1 MVLNSAEA
9 WQLLFICT
17 VLVTLFLL
25 AVHLIKLKKNVPLF
39 YCWLGAIAV
48 LGGAAAFFLPIAV
61 NSGFAKEDDG
71 SALRQALLYTTGGVL
86 GVITLGETHRKNSQ
100 EKEKNENDHTRQVYA
115 ERRSRYAK
123 AVEQLADEKAA
134 VRLGGIYTL
143 VSLADEWLADAS
155 LEQEEQQKEGQ
166 VIINNL
172 CSYVRAPFPLIAKT
186 EYLQSDVDVAPANYV
201 GDFVAD
207 QAMFREEQDVRR
219 TIFAEMSNRSSTF
232 SKDKNGNVFVSPGA
246 WSDFDFDFSWAPIF
260 YPLSNLTIEK
270 AIFSSARFYSD
281 ANFLKTSFI
290 QNVDFSRATFNGKA
304 KFNGSKFTQEVTFDE
319 AIFNKATDFSNQG
332 DVKTSF
338 GGNVSFN
345 YVKFAHDANFNGAT
359 FAGNTNFSRA
369 YFLGNAYFTNEAYV
383 IKDAVSFNTMEFSG
397 VTFAGNASFRQA
409 TFASSA
415 NFREATFASSAN
427 FQEAAFKNE
436 AVFKDTVFTCG
447 VNFGRAIFSSYANF
461 NEATFKGGVGFAKTT
476 FTNFEPSFAVMCWHA
491 RFSALINPQDYCF
504 AVTEESKPI
513 RCGTATL
520 LGKSFIIPLGTVLFN
535 PSSRD
540 TNSRT
545 SEPAKPLDESNNGED
560 DNPE

>member
-1 MVLNSAEA
+1 MHFLYITGGIIAILT
-9 WQLLFICT
+9 LLQTNWKNQGDRLKID
-17 VLVTLFLL
+17 
-25 AVHLIKLKKNVPLF
+25 ADIKKNKQD
-39 YCWLGAIAV
+39 A
-48 LGGAAAFFLPIAV
+48 
-61 NSGFAKEDDG
+61 
-71 SALRQALLYTTGGVL
+71 
-86 GVITLGETHRKNSQ
+86 
-100 EKEKNENDHTRQVYA
+100 EKNERDHIRQVHA
-115 ERRSRYAK
+115 GRRSRYTK
-123 AVEQLADEKAA
+123 AVEQLASEKAA

-172 CSYVRAPFPLIAKT
+172 CSYIRSPFTLALKSEMFEGDSEP
-186 EYLQSDVDVAPANYV
+186 DNYE
-201 GDFVAD
+201 GDFSKD
-207 QAMFREEQDVRR
+207 QAMYREEQDVRR
-219 TIFAEMSNRSSTF
+219 TIFTEMSNRSSIFT
-232 SKDKNGNVFVSPGA
+232 KDKNGNVFVTPGA
-246 WSDFDFDFSWAPIF
+246 WSDFEFDFSWAPIF

-319 AIFNKATDFSNQG
+319 AIFNKAADFSNQG
-332 DVKTSF
+332 DIKTFF

-359 FAGNTNFSRA
+359 FASNTNFSRA

-383 IKDAVSFNTMEFSG
+383 TKDAVSFNTMEFSG

-409 TFASSA
+409 TFDSSA

-436 AVFKDTVFTCG
+436 AVFMDTVFTCG
-447 VNFGRAIFSSYANF
+447 VNFGRATFSSYANF

-520 LGKSFIIPLGTVLFN
+520 FGKPFTIPLGTVLFD

-540 TNSRT
+540 KNTRT
-545 SEPAKPLDESNNGED
+545 SEPAKPLDNSNSGKD